1 MRTIKRLLPYLIINI
16 LVSAGTTFA
25 VLYWWDNIRPIEQ
38 PPVMPVWTPVAALP
52 NENAQPPRIIPTPP
66 PLDQVLI
73 EINNIFGVGDL
84 QTEAV
89 RLQRLGDGELWLTGW
104 QLKDSDGNVYIFPEL
119 LLNKDGAVEV
129 NTRAGTDTVIELHWG
144 LAQAAFTPGE
154 EVQLL
159 DPQGNLRSSFRI
171 P

>member
-1 MRTIKRLLPYLIINI
+1 MRTIRRVLPYLIINV
-16 LVSAGTTFA
+16 LVSAATTLGI
-25 VLYWWDNIRPIEQ
+25 LYWWDQSRPVQ
-38 PPVMPVWTPVAALP
+38 PPPVLPQFTPVAANP
-52 NENAQPPRIIPTPP
+52 NQNAQSPRIVPTPP
-66 PLDQVLI
+66 PLDQLVI
-73 EINNIFGVGDL
+73 EINNVFGVGDL

-104 QLKDSDGNVYIFPEL
+104 QLKDSDGNIYIFPEL
-119 LLNKDGAVEV
+119 LLNKDGAIEV

-144 LAQAAFTPGE
+144 LTQAAFNPGE